1 MTLPLSALHEEI
13 TFLKQQPIS
22 SHRENELQTKIHRVI
37 ELEVHAYANEQ
48 NKVEDM
54 MKMKTNRYILY
65 NKTNSKNEFL
75 ISDFFE
81 NINPIEPM
89 NWKLSGIRLRT
100 FYLFTTPLYLLI
112 KLAIPQIDPFLYK
125 HSWSKLLNCLQIV
138 ISPFFV
144 ITIIH
149 CK

>member
-1 MTLPLSALHEEI
+1 
-13 TFLKQQPIS
+13 
-22 SHRENELQTKIHRVI
+22 
-37 ELEVHAYANEQ
+37 
-48 NKVEDM
+48 